1 MMVPGPREKSMIIV
15 YQQSMVMHV
24 FIYEYNDLLMCALQD
39 LLVPF
44 ESYKTI

>member
-1 MMVPGPREKSMIIV
+1 MMVPADGEKSIITV
-15 YQQSMVMHV
+15 YRQSMVMNF
-24 FIYEYNDLLMCALQD
+24 FIYEYIDLLMCALQD